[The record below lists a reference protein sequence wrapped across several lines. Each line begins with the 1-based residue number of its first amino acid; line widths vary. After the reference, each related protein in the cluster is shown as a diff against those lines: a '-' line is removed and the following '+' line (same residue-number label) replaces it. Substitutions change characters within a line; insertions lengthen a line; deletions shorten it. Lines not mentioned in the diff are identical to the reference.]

1 MLRYLIGL
9 LLPVIC
15 VSAEPPNLRLGD
27 LDIRK
32 PADVVWLNARDL
44 TFDDAKFTQAGTT
57 VAAKV
62 ESGGKEFAGFA
73 PSSALHPGQATL
85 RIAYHREFN
94 KKDAAGLK
102 HQDGAHEWIASPALS
117 ASSPRSWSPSASV
130 WYTRRPNRPAS
141 RSSFRNTEIEITNPR
156 GVRRNFI

>member
-44 TFDDAKFTQAGTT
+44 TFDDAKFIQAGNT

-62 ESGGKEFAGFA
+62 QTGGKEFAGFA
-73 PSSALHPGQATL
+73 PPSALAPGPAKLQ
-85 RIAYHREFN
+85 IAYHGEFN
-94 KKDAAGLK
+94 KKGSDGLFTE
-102 HQDGAHEWIASPALS
+102 QDGTSWYAFTQFESIDARQAFPCFDEPSFKVPGRSPC
-117 ASSPRSWSPSASV
+117 
-130 WYTRRPNRPAS
+130 T
-141 RSSFRNTEIEITNPR
+141 
-156 GVRRNFI
+156 